1 MERESFVTRK
11 DQKKKEKKPTETQK
25 NKKVQENFKSVQKE
39 RKRTQDGGLMNI
51 SDCKARPAFP
61 ARYW

>member
-1 MERESFVTRK
+1 M
-11 DQKKKEKKPTETQK
+11 QK